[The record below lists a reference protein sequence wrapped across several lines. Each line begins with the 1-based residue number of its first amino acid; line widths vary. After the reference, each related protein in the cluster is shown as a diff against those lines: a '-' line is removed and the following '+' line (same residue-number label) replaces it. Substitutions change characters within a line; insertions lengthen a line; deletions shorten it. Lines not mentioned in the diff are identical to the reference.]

1 MPKPRER
8 KKPERPLTLLE
19 IDRVSL
25 VDKGDNPTAH
35 IMIHK
40 RAEDVEKAK
49 FKKGSKVM
57 VVKPHMDMKKG
68 DVGIIALV
76 SSETAYALSMEGME
90 SKLHKWYVDSELKA
104 TVDSEEDIEKE
115 IQRGRSMQRMCSDV
129 ERAVQAK
136 WGGEG
141 WAYCKETYAD
151 AVIFEQGGKQYRA
164 PFTVEESEGEMQ
176 ISLGDREPAETVY
189 ETAKGE
195 QMTIEELSKKFT
207 SLEGTLAETIKRAER
222 AEGIAKLT
230 AEERTHFDKI
240 STADQDAF
248 LAGDAEFRK
257 HRIEAAKPAPV
268 EKTAEQRRIEQL
280 EKREQDLTERVR
292 KAEDAAELATF
303 VKRAG
308 TELAHLPG
316 TDDEKGAMLR
326 AVEKIADPAAREAA
340 IKALR
345 AGNAAQESLTKAIG
359 SGRTAAVTGSAED
372 QMAAKVDEY
381 MKADHKLTKGA
392 AWDLVAKRHPDLW
405 DEYRAERKGVN

>member
-1 MPKPRER
+1 MPKPR

-25 VDKGDNPTAH
+25 VDKGDNPTAFV
-35 IMIHK
+35 MIHK
-40 RAEDVEKAK
+40 RADDDADGDIDKA
-49 FKKGSKVM
+49 
-57 VVKPHMDMKKG
+57 
-68 DVGIIALV
+68 
-76 SSETAYALSMEGME
+76 
-90 SKLHKWYVDSELKA
+90 
-104 TVDSEEDIEKE
+104 

-129 ERAVQAK
+129 ERAVQSK

-176 ISLGDREPAETVY
+176 ISLGDREQAETVY

-240 STADQDAF
+240 SAADQDAF

-257 HRIEAAKPAPV
+257 QRIEAAKPAPV
-268 EKTAEQRRIEQL
+268 QKTAVEL
-280 EKREQDLTERVR
+280 EVEAVRKENRDLAERVR
-292 KAEDAAELATF
+292 KAEDAAELAVF

-326 AVEKIADPAAREAA
+326 AVEKIADPAAREIAL
-340 IKALR
+340 KALR
-345 AGNAAQESLTKAIG
+345 AGNAAQESLTKAVG
-359 SGRTAAVTGSAED
+359 SGRTSAVTGSAEEKLE
-372 QMAAKVDEY
+372 AAAEQIQRTEKIS
-381 MKADHKLTKGA
+381 KGQ
-392 AWDLVAKRHPDLW
+392 AWALLPERHPDLW
-405 DEYRAERKGVN
+405 ADYRAERKGVN

>member
-1 MPKPRER
+1 MPKPR

-25 VDKGDNPTAH
+25 VDKGDNPTAFV
-35 IMIHK
+35 MIHK
-40 RAEDVEKAK
+40 RADDDQPGDADIDKA
-49 FKKGSKVM
+49 
-57 VVKPHMDMKKG
+57 
-68 DVGIIALV
+68 
-76 SSETAYALSMEGME
+76 
-90 SKLHKWYVDSELKA
+90 
-104 TVDSEEDIEKE
+104 

-129 ERAVQAK
+129 QRAVQAK

-141 WAYCKETYAD
+141 YAYCKETYAD

-176 ISLGDREPAETVY
+176 ISLGDREQAETVY

-207 SLEGTLAETIKRAER
+207 SLEGTLAETTKRAER

-230 AEERTHFDKI
+230 AEERTHFDKLN
-240 STADQDAF
+240 TADQDAF

-257 HRIEAAKPAPV
+257 QRIEAAKPAPV
-268 EKTAEQRRIEQL
+268 QKTEVEIRLEKAEQKNAE
-280 EKREQDLTERVR
+280 LTERVR

-316 TDDEKGAMLR
+316 TDEEKGAMLR
-326 AVEKIADPAAREAA
+326 AVEKIADPAAREIAL
-340 IKALR
+340 KALR
-345 AGNAAQESLTKAIG
+345 AGNAAQESLTKAVG
-359 SGRTAAVTGSAED
+359 SGRAAAVTGSAED
-372 QMAAKVDEY
+372 QMAAKVNEY

-405 DEYRAERKGVN
+405 EEYRAERKGVN